1 MADKTMA
8 KQDYYEL
15 LGVEKNASADELKS
29 AYRKQA
35 MKYHPDRNPGD
46 EAAEQKFKEV
56 GEAYEVLKDDDR
68 RAAYDRYGHA
78 AFEGGAGGGG
88 AGDFGFGGANFAD
101 IFDEMFGDFMGGKRG
116 GGGGGQANNRGS
128 ELRYNLEIDLEQ
140 AFRGDK
146 IQVRVPTSVVC
157 EACDGTGAEGN
168 SKPETCPTCGGVGRV
183 RAQQGFFMI
192 ERTCPTC
199 NGAGKIIKNPC
210 RVCSGSGRVRKE
222 KNLNVNIPAGVEDG
236 TRIRLAGEGEA
247 GLRGAPAGDLY
258 IFLTIRPHE
267 FFMRQGADLGCRVPI
282 AMTAAALGGQI
293 EVPTIDGKRARVT
306 VPAGTQTGQTFR
318 LKNKGMSILR
328 SQTRGDMLIECFVET
343 PRNLSTKQKDLL
355 KQFDETGKP
364 GANSPEADGFFSKV
378 KELWEDLKD

>member
-1 MADKTMA
+1 MA

-15 LGVEKNASADELKS
+15 LGVQKGADQAELKS

-35 MKYHPDRNPGD
+35 MQYHPDRNPGD
-46 EAAEQKFKEV
+46 AAAEQKFKEIS
-56 GEAYEVLKDDDR
+56 EAYEVLKDDDK

-88 AGDFGFGGANFAD
+88 NGDFGFGGANFAD

-116 GGGGGQANNRGS
+116 GGKASSRGS
-128 ELRYNLEIDLEQ
+128 DLRYNLEIDLEQ

-146 IQVRVPTSVVC
+146 VQVRVPTSVAC
-157 EACDGTGAEGN
+157 EKCSGTGSEGN
-168 SKPETCPTCGGVGRV
+168 SEPITCPTCSGVGRV

-210 RVCSGSGRVRKE
+210 GVCSGSGRTRKE
-222 KNLNVNIPAGVEDG
+222 KSLNVNIPAGVEDG

-247 GLRGAPAGDLY
+247 GLRGSPAGDLY
-258 IFLTIRPHE
+258 IFLTIRNHE
-267 FFMRQGADLGCRVPI
+267 FFMRGGADLGCRVPI
-282 AMTAAALGGQI
+282 PMSTAALGGQV
-293 EVPTIDGKRARVT
+293 EVPTIDGKRARFT

-328 SQTRGDMLIECFVET
+328 SQTRGDMMIETFVET
-343 PRNLSTKQKDLL
+343 PRNLTAKQKELL
-355 KQFDETGKP
+355 KQFDGEGKP
-364 GANSPEADGFFSKV
+364 GSNSPESDGFFSKV

>member
-1 MADKTMA
+1 MS

-15 LGVEKNASADELKS
+15 LGVDKGASADELKS

-46 EAAEQKFKEV
+46 EAAELKFKEV
-56 GEAYEVLKDDDR
+56 SEAYDILRDDDK

-78 AFEGGAGGGG
+78 AFEGGGGPGGG
-88 AGDFGFGGANFAD
+88 AGDFGFGANFAD
-101 IFDEMFGDFMGGKRG
+101 IFDEMFGDFMGSKRG
-116 GGGGGQANNRGS
+116 GGKASSRGS
-128 ELRYNLEIDLEQ
+128 DLRYNLEIDLEQ
-140 AFRGDK
+140 AFKGDK
-146 IQVRVPTSVVC
+146 VQVRVPTSVIC
-157 EACDGTGAEGN
+157 EACDGTGAEGK
-168 SKPETCPTCGGVGRV
+168 SEPETCPTCGGVGRV

-199 NGAGKIIKNPC
+199 SGAGKIIKNPC

-222 KNLNVNIPAGVEDG
+222 KSLSVNIPSGVEDG

-258 IFLTIRPHE
+258 IFLTVQPHD
-267 FFMRQGADLGCRVPI
+267 FFMRSGSDLGCRVPI
-282 AMTAAALGGQI
+282 PMTTAAMGGQI

-306 VPAGTQTGQTFR
+306 VPAGTQTGQAFR
-318 LKNKGMSILR
+318 LKGKGMSILR
-328 SQTRGDMLIECFVET
+328 SQTRGDMMIETVVET
-343 PRNLSTKQKDLL
+343 PRNLSARQKELL
-355 KQFDETGKP
+355 KEFDQEGKP
-364 GANSPEADGFFSKV
+364 GANSPESEGFFSKV

>member
-1 MADKTMA
+1 MA

-15 LGVEKNASADELKS
+15 LGVSKGASPEELKS

-46 EAAEQKFKEV
+46 AEAEQKFKEISQ
-56 GEAYEVLKDDDR
+56 AYDVLKDDDK
-68 RAAYDRYGHA
+68 RAAYDRYGHS
-78 AFEGGAGGGG
+78 AFEGGAGPGGAG
-88 AGDFGFGGANFAD
+88 AGDFGFGANFAD

-116 GGGGGQANNRGS
+116 GGGRASSRGS
-128 ELRYNLEIDLEQ
+128 DLRYNLEITLEQ
-140 AFRGDK
+140 AFKGDK
-146 IQVRVPTSVVC
+146 VQVRVPTSV
-157 EACDGTGAEGN
+157 ACDNCEGTGAEGK
-168 SKPETCPTCGGVGRV
+168 SEPAACPTCGGVGRV

-199 NGAGKIIKNPC
+199 SGAGKVIKNPC

-247 GLRGAPAGDLY
+247 GLRGSPPGDLY
-258 IFLTIRPHE
+258 IFLTIRAHE
-267 FFMRQGADLGCRVPI
+267 FFQRSGSDLSCRVPI
-282 AMTAAALGGQI
+282 PMTTAAMGGQI
-293 EVPTIDGKRARVT
+293 EVPTIEGKRARFT

-328 SQTRGDMLIECFVET
+328 SQTRGDMFIETFVET
-343 PRNLSTKQKDLL
+343 PRNLTSKQKDLL
-355 KQFDETGKP
+355 KEFDGQVKP
-364 GANSPEADGFFSKV
+364 GANSPESAGFFAKV
-378 KELWEDLKD
+378 KELWDDLTD